1 MRFSNVLPFVLIIAV
16 AFVGCSKPDA
26 EPTSDSATDSGK
38 ATGSSQTQAAAEDK
52 SPKQSFK
59 PIKLG
64 GGSSSG
70 SKKSDS
76 SGTAAVDTK
85 PPNIDDVINGLR
97 PLQIVLGKWNGVVDR
112 ASSSEVHE
120 WIWDFRSDKQFPSLV
135 LTAPEGNFFN
145 RASITFDPRVNKYK
159 MTTVD
164 EEEVTRHYEG
174 KFTADPEDVPEG
186 DGKTVHRTFKL
197 QLTEIPNPDRNT
209 RWQYVFNQQKNN
221 RYLIE
226 VYRAKGKSDYRRID
240 TIGTQRDGTSL
251 ARSDE
256 DYGDRTCVISQG
268 LGTSQVSFKG
278 KSYWVCCSG
287 CAAAF
292 NDDPETWIA
301 RFEEK
306 QKEMEKKK

>member
-1 MRFSNVLPFVLIIAV
+1 MKLFNIIPCFLLIAV
-16 AFVGCSKPDA
+16 GFVGCSKPESDSSSGKSDTTTSGSAANGTGATNNA
-26 EPTSDSATDSGK
+26 EPK
-38 ATGSSQTQAAAEDK
+38 R
-52 SPKQSFK
+52 SFK
-59 PIKLG
+59 PVKLG
-64 GGSSSG
+64 GNTSSNTDG
-70 SKKSDS
+70 GTKS
-76 SGTAAVDTK
+76 AAVDTK

-97 PLQIVLGKWNGVVDR
+97 PLQIVLGKWNGVVNK
-112 ASSSEVHE
+112 AAASEVHE
-120 WIWDFRSDKQFPSLV
+120 WLWDLRTDKQFPSLV
-135 LTAPEGNFFN
+135 LNVPEGNFFN
-145 RASITFDPRVNKYK
+145 KARITFDPRVNKYM

-164 EEEVTRHYEG
+164 EEGVTRKYDG
-174 KFTADPEDVPEG
+174 VFTSEPEDVPEG

-197 QLTEIPNPDRNT
+197 RLSEIPTPDRNT
-209 RWQYVFNQQKNN
+209 RWQFVFNQQKNN
-221 RYLIE
+221 RYLLE
-226 VYRAKGKSDYRRID
+226 VYRAKGKSDYRRVD

-301 RFEEK
+301 RFEAK
-306 QKEMEKKK
+306 KKEMDKK